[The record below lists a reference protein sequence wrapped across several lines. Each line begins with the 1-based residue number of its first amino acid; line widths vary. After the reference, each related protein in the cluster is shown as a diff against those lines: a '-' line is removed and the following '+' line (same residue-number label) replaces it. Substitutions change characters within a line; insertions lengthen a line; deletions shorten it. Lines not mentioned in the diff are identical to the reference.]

1 MKKALIVG
9 VSGQDGSL
17 LANYLL
23 SKGYKVFGSSRDS
36 QSNSFNNL
44 KLLGILSEVEKI
56 SVSINDFRSVISAIN
71 MIKPDEIYN
80 LAGQTSVSL
89 SFQQPVETIESILTS
104 CVGVLINTSSNRHST
119 HHTSPLKFFEYLR
132 SGLNVVA
139 VDFPSHRNLP
149 FSEQIYFF
157 KERDS
162 EGLIRAILKA
172 SEEALNTYGDLDKHS
187 YEERTNAIL
196 QFIARPEGLEPPTL

>member
-17 LANYLL
+17 LANCLL

-36 QSNSFNNL
+36 QSNSFTNL

-89 SFQQPVETIESILTS
+89 SFQQPVETIESI
-104 CVGVLINTSSNRHST
+104 VFNT
-119 HHTSPLKFFEYLR
+119 K
-132 SGLNVVA
+132 
-139 VDFPSHRNLP
+139 
-149 FSEQIYFF
+149 
-157 KERDS
+157 
-162 EGLIRAILKA
+162 
-172 SEEALNTYGDLDKHS
+172 
-187 YEERTNAIL
+187 
-196 QFIARPEGLEPPTL
+196 